1 MFIVKG
7 GNQCFIQEA
16 KSRMLS
22 ENVTSLLQSK
32 YLPYGFNSLFA
43 KGAHGGAWS
52 FLIGKSSGA

>member
-32 YLPYGFNSLFA
+32 YLMDSIPCLQKVHMVGLDHF
-43 KGAHGGAWS
+43 
-52 FLIGKSSGA
+52 